1 MVRQL
6 LLPLLGFAL
15 LATEATAQKL
25 PVKPKTAAAPLRD
38 ARTGRLLTARERRAA
53 EAAAK
58 VAAANAKAATNTL
71 AMTTPAAAQYAGWSD
86 EPMPQVEP
94 SMKRP
99 ATNLSV
105 APGMPINQVGHGV
118 TTDYN
123 GRPLTRSTPN
133 TNTTL
138 PAQR

>member
-1 MVRQL
+1 MVRRL

-15 LATEATAQKL
+15 LATEAATAQKL
-25 PVKPKTAAAPLRD
+25 PVKPKTTAAPLRD

-58 VAAANAKAATNTL
+58 VAAANAAAANTM
-71 AMTTPAAAQYAGWSD
+71 AMATPAQSQYAGWSD

-99 ATNLSV
+99 TTNLSV

-123 GRPLTRSTPN
+123 GRPLNHNTPN

-138 PAQR
+138 PSQR